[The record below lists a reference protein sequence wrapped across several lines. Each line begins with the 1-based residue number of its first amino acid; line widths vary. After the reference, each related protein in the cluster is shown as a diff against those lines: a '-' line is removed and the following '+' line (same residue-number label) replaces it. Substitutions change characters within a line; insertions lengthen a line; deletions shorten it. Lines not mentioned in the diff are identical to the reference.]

1 MGLITLSPRPARK
14 ARYLPAEPT
23 TPASPSRTGTIW
35 KLAVSVALLAL
46 LAWTQ
51 DLSGVARVFAAASP
65 WWLLVSAALMFVEQ
79 TLTAL
84 TWGMLL
90 AARGLKV
97 GTRTILHIYYLSFFL
112 GTWLPSST
120 GPDFVRTYYLAR
132 RVDGYEAVGS
142 MLLLR
147 FISLLGLGLFA
158 VGGIYLVPQQMFP
171 MSCRRRDVARL
182 ASGGGKHRS
191 ACRRFHGETA
201 ALGHRCPGRRRA
213 ATAEPDSRQVARC
226 SARLPEGSRSV
237 GRGAGGLAACPVR
250 AHPHRLFAARAL
262 GATVPLSD
270 FLLLVPVTTLI
281 TLLPI
286 SKAGFGVREG
296 SFVYFFSR
304 VGMAEPVAFGLGLL
318 VFGLSLVLWA
328 VGAVLYWRD
337 RP

>member
-1 MGLITLSPRPARK
+1 M
-14 ARYLPAEPT
+14 
-23 TPASPSRTGTIW
+23 
-35 KLAVSVALLAL
+35 SVALLAL

-65 WWLLVSAALMFVEQ
+65 WWLLVSAVLMFVEQ

-97 GTRTILHIYYLSFFL
+97 GMRTILHIYYLSFFL

-158 VGGIYLVPQQMFP
+158 VGGIYLVPQQMVSHELP
-171 MSCRRRDVARL
+171 AAAMLLAWLLVAG
-182 ASGGGKHRS
+182 STG
-191 ACRRFHGETA
+191 
-201 ALGHRCPGRRRA
+201 ALVVGFTEGPQRW
-213 ATAEPDSRQVARC
+213 ATAVLDA
-226 SARLPEGSRSV
+226 V
-237 GRGAGGLAACPVR
+237 GLRPLSQILGKLHDALHAYRKAPGVLAGALVVSLLVQFGRILTVYS
-250 AHPHRLFAARAL
+250 AARAL

-270 FLLLVPVTTLI
+270 FLVLVPVTTLI

-286 SKAGFGVREG
+286 SMAGFGVREG

>member
-1 MGLITLSPRPARK
+1 M
-14 ARYLPAEPT
+14 PAEPT
-23 TPASPSRTGTIW
+23 PPARPGRAGTIW
-35 KLAVSVALLAL
+35 KLAVSAGLLAL

-51 DLSGVARVFAAASP
+51 DLSGVWRVFAAAGPS
-65 WWLLVSAALMFVEQ
+65 WLLAATAVMFVEQ

-97 GTRTILHIYYLSFFL
+97 RMRTILHIFYLSFFL
-112 GTWLPSST
+112 GVWLPSST

-132 RVDGYEAVGS
+132 HVSGYEAVGS

-147 FISLLGLGLFA
+147 FISLLGLGFFA
-158 VGGIYLVPQQMFP
+158 VGGIYLVPSESVSSELPAAAMLLAWFLVAGSSGALVVGFTERP
-171 MSCRRRDVARL
+171 RRW
-182 ASGGGKHRS
+182 
-191 ACRRFHGETA
+191 
-201 ALGHRCPGRRRA
+201 
-213 ATAEPDSRQVARC
+213 ATAILDAVGLRPLSRILGKLHDALHAYRK
-226 SARLPEGSRSV
+226 SP
-237 GRGAGGLAACPVR
+237 GALAGALAASLLVQFGR
-250 AHPHRLFAARAL
+250 ILTVYFAARAL
-262 GATVPLSD
+262 GATVPLRD
-270 FLLLVPVTTLI
+270 FLVLVPVTALI

-286 SKAGFGVREG
+286 SMAGFGVREG

>member
-1 MGLITLSPRPARK
+1 M
-14 ARYLPAEPT
+14 
-23 TPASPSRTGTIW
+23 
-35 KLAVSVALLAL
+35 SVALLAL

-65 WWLLVSAALMFVEQ
+65 GWLLVSAVLMFVEQ
-79 TLTAL
+79 TLAAL

-97 GTRTILHIYYLSFFL
+97 GMRTILHIYYLSFFL

-120 GPDFVRTYYLAR
+120 GADFVRTYYLAR
-132 RVDGYEAVGS
+132 HVDGYEAVGS

-158 VGGIYLVPQQMFP
+158 VGGIYLVPQELVSHEVPAAAMLLAWLLVAGSTGALVVGFTERP
-171 MSCRRRDVARL
+171 RRWVIAVLDAVRL
-182 ASGGGKHRS
+182 RPLSRILGKLHD
-191 ACRRFHGETA
+191 
-201 ALGHRCPGRRRA
+201 ALHAYRKAPGA
-213 ATAEPDSRQVARC
+213 LAGALAVLLLVQF
-226 SARLPEGSRSV
+226 
-237 GRGAGGLAACPVR
+237 GRILTVY
-250 AHPHRLFAARAL
+250 FAARAL

-270 FLLLVPVTTLI
+270 FLVLVPVTTLI

-286 SKAGFGVREG
+286 SMAGFGVREG